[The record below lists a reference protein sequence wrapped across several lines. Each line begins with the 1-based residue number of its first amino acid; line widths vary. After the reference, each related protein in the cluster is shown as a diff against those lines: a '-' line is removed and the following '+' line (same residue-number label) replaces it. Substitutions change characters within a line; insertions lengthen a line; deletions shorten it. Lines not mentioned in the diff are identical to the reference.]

1 MNIIDIISWLLLK
14 LFISHN
20 ASNMTAPNIVGSP
33 EYSPNF
39 VDSILVS
46 FKILAAVIIVPAL
59 EAPGI
64 RANI

>member
-1 MNIIDIISWLLLK
+1 MF

-20 ASNMTAPNIVGSP
+20 ASSMTAPNIVGSP

-39 VDSILVS
+39 VDSIRVS
-46 FKILAAVIIVPAL
+46 FKILAAVVIVPAL

-64 RANI
+64 RENI